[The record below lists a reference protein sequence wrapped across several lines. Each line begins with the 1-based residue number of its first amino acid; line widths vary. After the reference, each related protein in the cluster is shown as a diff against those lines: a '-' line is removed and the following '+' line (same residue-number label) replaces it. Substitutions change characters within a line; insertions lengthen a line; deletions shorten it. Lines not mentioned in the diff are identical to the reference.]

1 MNSILII
8 NGQEYYFNSYKEVI
22 EYIFGNDY
30 LQSTEAEKQNSREM
44 QALLYIKNKDI
55 GIGKD
60 FYVDTEE
67 EYIYS
72 LLKYSFITIL
82 EKVKNP
88 IFTKNILSG
97 DIDGNYI
104 LVNKY
109 ADELLKKARQK
120 NDKQKNTIWGAFKK
134 I

>member
-120 NDKQKNTIWGAFKK
+120 NDKQKNTI
-134 I
+134 

>member
-109 ADELLKKARQK
+109 TDELLKKARQK
-120 NDKQKNTIWGAFKK
+120 NDKQKNTI
-134 I
+134 